1 MTGLAAAV
9 LYLSAVSSVRGFA
22 LTLGVATLLD
32 LFVVW
37 FFKRPTVF
45 LIAKSERLVNMH
57 GFGLEGSPARPTRSP
72 RPRG

>member
-1 MTGLAAAV
+1 M
-9 LYLSAVSSVRGFA
+9 
-22 LTLGVATLLD
+22 ATLLD

-57 GFGLEGSPARPTRSP
+57 GFGLTSGVAGEADEEPAPEGVTP
-72 RPRG
+72 